1 MLPLFFCYLI
11 YAIIYQ
17 EFKGLYSFILEALVG
32 FIYIFGFINMT
43 PQLYINYKLKSV
55 AHLPWRTMIYRFLN
69 TIIDD
74 LAAFI
79 ITMPWLRRLSC
90 FRDDVIFLIY
100 IYQRHIYKVDLKRT
114 VFTSV
119 RLGRR
124 L

>member
-1 MLPLFFCYLI
+1 
-11 YAIIYQ
+11 
-17 EFKGLYSFILEALVG
+17 
-32 FIYIFGFINMT
+32 MT

-114 VFTSV
+114 VFISV

-124 L
+124 I